1 VSNFETNQSVGFRPQ
16 ESSRCTA
23 EPAFHHV
30 LACVD
35 SSRSS
40 HATIA
45 HAAAFA
51 SAFDSRVTVMRVV
64 EREVGHINPTDPV
77 EWTSHHR
84 DAEAEVRERLTQFAD
99 LRAGAVVIDGAAA
112 ESICGWASDQA
123 VDLTVMGVGGDR
135 SWPFAGMGS
144 TARRVV
150 EFTRASVLLLPP
162 QEASGQPVRY
172 QRIMTPLDGSSRAEC
187 ALPIAASVAA
197 AHEAEI
203 VLIRA
208 LPNIELTQIGPLG
221 VEDLTLCDRLRH
233 RYERVAAQYLKRV
246 KSWMPLSGAV
256 TGTRLISSGDPRH
269 ALVRAAAEEN
279 VDLIVLTPTGLG
291 GHCDVSV
298 GSVADY
304 LLNRTGK
311 PILLV
316 RGSERGYPRAL
327 RHSEAKP
334 ETRQPSRS
342 LV

>member
-1 VSNFETNQSVGFRPQ
+1 
-16 ESSRCTA
+16 
-23 EPAFHHV
+23 
-30 LACVD
+30 
-35 SSRSS
+35 
-40 HATIA
+40 
-45 HAAAFA
+45 
-51 SAFDSRVTVMRVV
+51 MRVV

-316 RGSERGYPRAL
+316 RGSGDIHGPCDT
-327 RHSEAKP
+327 AKP
-334 ETRQPSRS
+334 SRRRDSQAGRLCDRRGRHRWRARDCRRSTGGTTRSWPRPARAGTS
-342 LV
+342 LDQAFRDRFLAAARPPVTR